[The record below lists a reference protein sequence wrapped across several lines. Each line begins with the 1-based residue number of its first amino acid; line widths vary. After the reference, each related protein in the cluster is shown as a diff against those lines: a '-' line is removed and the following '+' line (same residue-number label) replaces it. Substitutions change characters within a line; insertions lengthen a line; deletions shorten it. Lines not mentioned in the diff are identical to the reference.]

1 MKSELIEKISLYF
14 DRRSEVTAVYLFGS
28 YAKGRQEMDSDIDL
42 AILLN
47 RDYRPRQNELRRQYI
62 VDLSHILRKDL
73 HILMISSI
81 DEGIFAQ
88 IFRYGQCIVNHNP
101 HLLARFKMIAYA
113 MIAEFGYHKNLMKKG
128 FIRKLTREIL

>member
-14 DRRSEVTAVYLFGS
+14 DRRSEVMTVYLFGS

-47 RDYRPRQNELRRQYI
+47 RDDRPRQNELRRQYI
-62 VDLSHILRKDL
+62 VDLSHILRKDV
-73 HILMISSI
+73 HIVMISSI
-81 DEGIFAQ
+81 DEGILAQ
-88 IFRYGQCIVNHNP
+88 IFKYGECIINHNP

-113 MIAEFGYHKNLMKKG
+113 MIADFGYQKSLMKKG
-128 FIRKLTREIL
+128 FIRKLSREKP